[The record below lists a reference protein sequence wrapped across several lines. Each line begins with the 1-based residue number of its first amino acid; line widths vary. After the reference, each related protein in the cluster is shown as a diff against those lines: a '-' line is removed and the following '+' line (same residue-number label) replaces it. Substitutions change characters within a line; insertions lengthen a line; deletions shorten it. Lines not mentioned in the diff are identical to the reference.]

1 MGGSQRGK
9 FMPTMTPE
17 KKFEVSY
24 RNRSGDMTT
33 KKTVATGANNTTVK
47 KHFESMGYQVI
58 AVVYKGLTGRSI
70 QTS

>member
-1 MGGSQRGK
+1 
-9 FMPTMTPE
+9 
-17 KKFEVSY
+17 
-24 RNRSGDMTT
+24 MTT

-47 KHFESMGYQVI
+47 KRFESMGYQVI